1 MVLTLWI
8 CPPFSE
14 GERDCSSHSSVH
26 SPCELEEGL
35 EGVKVEWGRGEGRCI
50 RIVTLPVFISREGMM
65 R

>member
-14 GERDCSSHSSVH
+14 GERDCSSRSSVH

-35 EGVKVEWGRGEGRCI
+35 EGVKVEWGSGGGEVYQNCHSSCFH
-50 RIVTLPVFISREGMM
+50 LP
-65 R
+65 